1 MKDMGI
7 CHGSKAQ
14 AVEVIVGKDI
24 VYEHKNI
31 QQMETEDGSEVYE
44 YHEYQWTP
52 SEWIEEL
59 GRRNKELQETLDTT
73 TEVLDDLMLNIIPSI
88 LPVDDLVEE

>member
-44 YHEYQWTP
+44 YHEYQWAP